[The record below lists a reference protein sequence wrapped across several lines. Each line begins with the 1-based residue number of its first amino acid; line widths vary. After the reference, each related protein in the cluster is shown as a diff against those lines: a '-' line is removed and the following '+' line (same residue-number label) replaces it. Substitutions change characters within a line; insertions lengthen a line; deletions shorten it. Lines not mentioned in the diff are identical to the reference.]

1 MSLRC
6 HCGARSG
13 CRWGLIMHDGARLRD
28 ARVMAVLDVVCCAMR
43 EDDEDLIVRRMD
55 EYSRKEIEKMG
66 QMERLDCHCIGVSG
80 GGPVVLGIC

>member
-13 CRWGLIMHDGARLRD
+13 CRWGLIMHDGVRLRD
-28 ARVMAVLDVVCCAMR
+28 ARVMAVLDLVCCAMR

-55 EYSRKEIEKMG
+55 EYSRKEI
-66 QMERLDCHCIGVSG
+66 
-80 GGPVVLGIC
+80 